1 MSRTGWQ
8 LIDGFTHI
16 VNRKRRFVPG
26 HIHID
31 SENEICIIIQFVYW
45 NYIMPIRPNLSS
57 IVGLVKLV
65 STASLCSICHTK
77 PLLLPNSLNTA
88 SNWLPGEWRAAHAD
102 EFRDKTRHTY
112 HISIEL
118 MPKKSRKSKAYWQ
131 ICHWGIHWDNRT
143 LTIKNI
149 NKEKKRNRMS
159 ASRRCVP
166 KFWADDVKMLSQIF
180 WTTNLILVCVCAGV
194 RALCGCAGV
203 RALCVF
209 LCCSHYPQPN
219 WTWVQDI
226 YHRSPGPI
234 LIWAWGLTSLGPR
247 DTIAYGTKCV
257 SAVTPK
263 CKRLE
268 QNDNSSVDS
277 WLGHVHAQ
285 QGVQWGAFHLVV
297 G

>member
-1 MSRTGWQ
+1 MASFPLTPCWMGRTDWQ

-16 VNRKRRFVPG
+16 VNKKRRFVPG

-31 SENEICIIIQFVYW
+31 SRNEICIIIQFVYW

-65 STASLCSICHTK
+65 STASLCSVCHTK

-149 NKEKKRNRMS
+149 KKKKKKLVHTG
-159 ASRRCVP
+159 CP
-166 KFWADDVKMLSQIF
+166 LQDDVCPNSGQI
-180 WTTNLILVCVCAGV
+180 TSK
-194 RALCGCAGV
+194 
-203 RALCVF
+203 
-209 LCCSHYPQPN
+209 CC
-219 WTWVQDI
+219 
-226 YHRSPGPI
+226 
-234 LIWAWGLTSLGPR
+234 
-247 DTIAYGTKCV
+247 
-257 SAVTPK
+257 PK
-263 CKRLE
+263 Y
-268 QNDNSSVDS
+268 S
-277 WLGHVHAQ
+277 GQ
-285 QGVQWGAFHLVV
+285 QI
-297 G
+297 